1 MTSQTEMSLA
11 LHVASRRRDRASIL
25 AEHPGALLLDVTA
38 RGPEPWARFSPAFPH
53 GGIPVPL
60 SPGYVA
66 ASVTGIWE
74 GLKVFGLEDV
84 DPSRFAITARRGVRR
99 VAGARGPLVG
109 HRAGVD
115 GDRLLTPRDAR
126 HWLFLPAYRWVVEKR
141 LAAELAQLRRLAASR
156 PVVLLG
162 DVTNGDVDDVSR
174 PLSHA
179 AVLARL
185 AIGEQPTSPAARAL
199 STSADRSAGPR
210 SPRDARGDRG

>member
-1 MTSQTEMSLA
+1 MTSQPEMSLA

-38 RGPEPWARFSPAFPH
+38 HGPEPWVRFSPVFPH

-66 ASVTGIWE
+66 ASVAGIWE
-74 GLKVFGLEDV
+74 GLKVFGQEDV
-84 DPSRFAITARRGVRR
+84 DPSRFAITAMRGVRR
-99 VAGARGPLVG
+99 AAGGRGPLVG

-126 HWLFLPAYRWVVEKR
+126 HWLFLPSYRWVVEKR
-141 LAAELAQLRRLAASR
+141 LAVEMAQLRRLAASGR
-156 PVVLLG
+156 VVLLD

-185 AIGEQPTSPAARAL
+185 AGGRWETSPAARAL
-199 STSADRSAGPR
+199 STSTDRSAGPR
-210 SPRDARGDRG
+210 SPRDAPGGKG

>member
-1 MTSQTEMSLA
+1 MPLA
-11 LHVASRRRDRASIL
+11 LHVASRRRERASIL
-25 AEHPGALLLDVTA
+25 VERPGALLLDVTA
-38 RGPEPWARFSPAFPH
+38 RGPEPWVRFSPSFPH

-66 ASVTGIWE
+66 ASVAGIWE
-74 GLKVFGLEDV
+74 GLKVFGREDV
-84 DPSRFAITARRGVRR
+84 DPSRFTVTAMRGVRR
-99 VAGARGPLVG
+99 VAGARGPLAG

-126 HWLFLPAYRWVVEKR
+126 HWLFVPAYRWVVEKR

-156 PVVLLG
+156 PVVLLD

-179 AVLARL
+179 AVLAGL
-185 AIGEQPTSPAARAL
+185 AIGGRAIPPAARAL

-210 SPRDARGDRG
+210 SPRDAPGGRG